1 VDTTLYQHESRFQ
14 ERPAFFRSFLSAC
27 LIEIPK
33 DHHHHPKKD
42 FRVLHCEWA
51 GFFLTFIMGSRA
63 TKIEIPSGRL
73 LLFAIGNDYC
83 TRMAFKRIGGT
94 EFSLSTC
101 LSAWAGTGR
110 LNGSNGARGKD
121 ESF

>member
-63 TKIEIPSGRL
+63 TKIVIPSGRL

-83 TRMAFKRIGGT
+83 TRMAFKGIGAPTFHFLPAFPLGQA
-94 EFSLSTC
+94 L
-101 LSAWAGTGR
+101 GV
-110 LNGSNGARGKD
+110 
-121 ESF
+121 